1 MSDARIALS
10 LSLAGFA
17 LALGA
22 LLVLQPY
29 SIESPWSVYKEPGQ
43 RYFQA
48 ALQQDSAQLDRLSLA
63 AEPVQW
69 ALETERSHRHDLS
82 VWAHYSR
89 PSVGIQ
95 RGDTVT
101 VVFENSTEVCPV
113 VLTFLRHRDSAQ
125 VLAASPWCYRDTE
138 PGSEHH

>member
-10 LSLAGFA
+10 LGLAGFV

-29 SIESPWSVYKEPGQ
+29 SVKSPWSVYREPAQ
-43 RYFQA
+43 AYFQA
-48 ALQQDSAQLDRLSLA
+48 ALRQDSAQLDHLSLS

-69 ALETERSHRHDLS
+69 ALRTGRSHRHDLS

-89 PSVGIQ
+89 PSVGIE
-95 RGDTVT
+95 RGDTVA
-101 VVFENSTEVCPV
+101 VVFENSTEVCPI
-113 VLTFLRHRDSAQ
+113 VLTFLRHHDAAQ
-125 VLAASPWCYRDTE
+125 VLAASPWCYTSR
-138 PGSEHH
+138 